1 MIGWMFDQAAA
12 WLAAFVAD
20 SLNAIWA
27 LLATTLFHLPDVTGL
42 PQVAAVSARALTV
55 VNTAF
60 VVAIMVAGIVVMTR
74 HTVQARYG
82 TADLAPRLVIGLVT
96 ANFATPICRA
106 IITTA
111 NALVQALT
119 GEGIASTAS
128 LAHLLRVVRGALTNP
143 AAALLTTLVGL
154 IIDILLGLLLVGW
167 IARFAA
173 LIVAVGIAPAAL
185 ACHGL
190 PWTEPIA
197 ATWWRTMGA
206 LAATVVLQAVALHAS
221 LAVFLDPAA
230 NLPSYGLPADPTGLL
245 NLIIIAVLL
254 WVTVRIPGL
263 VRRHLTQAG
272 GRPNLAATVVRFVVV
287 HQITRGLGRGISRG
301 LGAAFT
307 GRRASTSGSGGSGGG
322 GMPRGGPSRP
332 PAPPSGGGP
341 RRPMPSRPGPP
352 PGPAA
357 GAGRR
362 PPGPPGTSPPMPSPA
377 TSPTSPPA
385 SPTRQPGAPHPATPR
400 PAQPV
405 SAPMRL
411 RTPRPAPASARHVRR
426 TR

>member
-1 MIGWMFDQAAA
+1 MFDQAAA
-12 WLAAFVAD
+12 WLASFVAD

-60 VVAIMVAGIVVMTR
+60 VVAIMVVGIVVMTR
-74 HTVQARYG
+74 HTVHARYAA
-82 TADLAPRLVIGLVT
+82 ADLAPRLVIGLVA

-106 IITTA
+106 IIITA

-128 LAHLLRVVRGALTNP
+128 LAHLLRVVQGALTNP

-206 LAATVVLQAVALHAS
+206 LAATVVLQAVALHTS

-245 NLIIIAVLL
+245 NLIIVAVLL
-254 WVTVRIPGL
+254 WVTVRIPAL
-263 VRRHLTQAG
+263 VRRHITQAG

-287 HQITRGLGRGISRG
+287 HQITRGLGRG
-301 LGAAFT
+301 LGGAFT
-307 GRRASTSGSGGSGGG
+307 GRRASTGGSSGGG
-322 GMPRGGPSRP
+322 GMPRGGPSHP

-341 RRPMPSRPGPP
+341 RHPIPSRPGSP

-362 PPGPPGTSPPMPSPA
+362 PPGPPGTSPRTPP
-377 TSPTSPPA
+377 PTTPPPGPPA
-385 SPTRQPGAPHPATPR
+385 QPVRPVRPPHPVVPR
-400 PAQPV
+400 PPQPV
-405 SAPMRL
+405 SAPRAV
-411 RTPRPAPASARHVRR
+411 RTPRPAPASARPVRR
-426 TR
+426 IR